1 MMDNNTYVKRHD
13 IMDKIKQVQ
22 INLLESEIDALK
34 KIKGNKTW
42 REFLIS
48 LIDDKEDKK

>member
-1 MMDNNTYVKRHD
+1 
-13 IMDKIKQVQ
+13 MDKIKQVQ

-34 KIKGNKTW
+34 KIKGNMTW

-48 LIDDKEDKK
+48 LIDKKEGGK